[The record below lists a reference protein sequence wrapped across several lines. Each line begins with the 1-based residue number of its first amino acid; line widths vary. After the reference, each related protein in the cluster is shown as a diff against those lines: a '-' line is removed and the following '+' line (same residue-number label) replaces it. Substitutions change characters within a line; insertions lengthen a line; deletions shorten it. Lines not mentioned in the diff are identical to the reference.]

1 MWDLTTEFPLSMEK
15 ESFYLRELWGKIVGK
30 LDFGELNCILSA
42 FGENRLLSGVL
53 W

>member
-15 ESFYLRELWGKIVGK
+15 ESIYLRQLWEEIVGK
-30 LDFGELNCILSA
+30 LDFGELNYNLSA
-42 FGENRLLSGVL
+42 FGENHLLSGVL